1 MHKKRNKNIFHI
13 AARLF
18 AVLVVFAV
26 IAFTIAEMPGL
37 RRKSAYSRAE
47 SVEEI
52 VNRYVVQCYASEG
65 GYPPDLEYLSENYG
79 LILNEDSYFYFY
91 SVHGANLAPEI
102 RVFARRE
109 R

>member
-1 MHKKRNKNIFHI
+1 MYKKRNKNIYHI

-26 IAFTIAEMPGL
+26 IVYAIAGL
-37 RRKSAYSRAE
+37 PEFRRKSAYVRAE

-52 VNRYVVQCYASEG
+52 VKRYVVQCYASEG
-65 GYPPDLEYLSENYG
+65 GYPPDLEYLAENYG
-79 LILNEDSYFYFY
+79 LMLNEEKYFYFY
-91 SVHGANLAPEI
+91 SVHGANLTPEI